1 MRILA
6 LPAALAL
13 AFCLYLSLPQSAQLI
28 SHALLRLYHL
38 ALRPFSRRDGRADAA
53 PALAAML
60 LVLGGAVT
68 LLGALHPAVCAVV
81 MAPLFPALSLLPPC
95 AAVKEELDSGKYA
108 GDIPEYESRVR
119 TACAALGPAFVSDA
133 CAPLLLCAVG
143 MPLWLGCALGW
154 IFLALRAVC
163 GELPLARRI
172 LAPVLRLS
180 ESVFC
185 AMLLLCACAVGRNP
199 FRTQGHGARER
210 LMSILGIAG
219 DGADT
224 HAPMSGD
231 IAQGVFLCCL
241 CIALLAFMLSA
252 VFFLLC

>member
-13 AFCLYLSLPQSAQLI
+13 AFCLYLPLPQSAQLI
-28 SHALLRLYHL
+28 SHTLLRLYHL
-38 ALRPFSRRDGRADAA
+38 ALRPFSRRAGRADAA

-119 TACAALGPAFVSDA
+119 TACAATRS
-133 CAPLLLCAVG
+133 
-143 MPLWLGCALGW
+143 
-154 IFLALRAVC
+154 LRMIC
-163 GELPLARRI
+163 ARRI
-172 LAPVLRLS
+172 SGASAAQIPI
-180 ESVFC
+180 C
-185 AMLLLCACAVGRNP
+185 ARAAAISRP
-199 FRTQGHGARER
+199 DR
-210 LMSILGIAG
+210 
-219 DGADT
+219 
-224 HAPMSGD
+224 
-231 IAQGVFLCCL
+231 
-241 CIALLAFMLSA
+241 
-252 VFFLLC
+252 